1 MMNTVMAAAMILT
14 LSGAWHG
21 NGGGRAVEREPLLRG
36 GMFLVA
42 SPNMAD
48 PRFQRTVILLA
59 DHGGPGV
66 MGLII
71 NRPTALDLTQLFPDF
86 KGTAGVDSAMH
97 YGGPVSRF
105 LFTMLIRS
113 GEKPPPGNA
122 ARVFDGVYF
131 TADLSTLFELPAAKN
146 LYARGYLGYAG
157 WGPGQ
162 LEAEL
167 ERGDWVLA
175 PAKAEMVFR
184 SAHETVWNEL
194 IEAYGGARWVFPA
207 FRVPSMAAN
216 ARGR

>member
-1 MMNTVMAAAMILT
+1 MNTVAAAALILA
-14 LSGAWHG
+14 SFGAW
-21 NGGGRAVEREPLLRG
+21 NGGDGGSAVGRQPLTRG

-42 SPNMAD
+42 SRNMAD

-59 DHGGPGV
+59 DHGGQGV

-86 KGTAGVDSAMH
+86 KGTAGVDSALH

-113 GEKPPPGNA
+113 GDKPPPGNA

-131 TADLSTLFELPAAKN
+131 TADLSTLFELPSAKN

-167 ERGDWVLA
+167 GRGDWVLA

-184 SAHETVWNEL
+184 SGHESVWSEL
-194 IEAYGGARWVFPA
+194 IETYGGARWVFPA
-207 FRVPSMAAN
+207 FRVSPMAAD